1 MAKRSVISILGRV
14 LCLMLAMSLA
24 TVTVAQSAPPSS
36 MASTEQVAAEQA
48 APSIDGNA
56 ARSMLQLQLS
66 RPELQAKLVDWG
78 VTKEQAAARIAA
90 LSDAEAV
97 RMAKQ
102 IDSAPAGGDVLGILF
117 AIFIILLIT
126 DILGLT
132 KVFPFTRS
140 VR

>member
-78 VTKEQAAARIAA
+78 VTQEQAAARIAA